1 MMDYTVYSGEVQC
14 CGGDVIRHIGADCE
28 RWTINY

>member
-1 MMDYTVYSGEVQC
+1 MMDYAVYSGEVQC
-14 CGGDVIRHIGADCE
+14 CGGDDIRHIGADCE